1 MPVLAER
8 QKREQHASGD
18 MPLFGKWHISASLH
32 DVHGSL
38 WLQSRL
44 GNVFCFI
51 FQLRKSLPGIKI
63 RVQLVEKRE
72 WILERQLSCV
82 KKSFISECATHYIW
96 AFQPFP
102 HHGTEKI
109 VLV

>member
-1 MPVLAER
+1 
-8 QKREQHASGD
+8 

-32 DVHGSL
+32 EVHGSL

-51 FQLRKSLPGIKI
+51 FQLRKSLPGIET

-82 KKSFISECATHYIW
+82 KR
-96 AFQPFP
+96 
-102 HHGTEKI
+102 
-109 VLV
+109 VLFLSVLHMTFGLSNLSSSWN